1 MLTGFYGA
9 FSPACLALLGL
20 WLVVVQ
26 VRMREWQGSATHRR
40 RSYGVA
46 LIFALPG
53 VMSRQL
59 YAHRRQVLAGIGRRG
74 VCW

>member
-26 VRMREWQGSATHRR
+26 VRMREWQGSGAGVVFSIVRR
-40 RSYGVA
+40 PESGCD
-46 LIFALPG
+46 
-53 VMSRQL
+53 
-59 YAHRRQVLAGIGRRG
+59 GRP
-74 VCW
+74 